1 MAGEHETRGTASGA
15 ADGHGREPEPGAGG
29 GGVATAVVA
38 RRMLPSDAN
47 PSGHVFGGRLLA
59 LCDEAAGIAAMRH
72 CRGRVVTASVD
83 AVRFVAPSHIGE
95 VITARASV
103 NAAFGS
109 SMEVGIRVEAE
120 DLMTGEVRHAVSA
133 YVVMVALGEDGS
145 PVDVATVRP
154 ESDEERRREREARE
168 RQAERRS

>member
-1 MAGEHETRGTASGA
+1 M
-15 ADGHGREPEPGAGG
+15 ADGS
-29 GGVATAVVA
+29 ATAVVA

-47 PSGHVFGGRLLA
+47 PAGNVFGGRILA

-72 CRGRVVTASVD
+72 CRGRVVTAAVD
-83 AVRFVAPSHIGE
+83 AVRFLAPSRIGE
-95 VITARASV
+95 LVTAKASV

-133 YVVMVALGEDGS
+133 YLVMVA
-145 PVDVATVRP
+145 VDDDARPTGVPAVRP
-154 ESDEERRREREARE
+154 ATDDERRREREAQA
-168 RQAERRS
+168 RQAARTG

>member
-1 MAGEHETRGTASGA
+1 MA
-15 ADGHGREPEPGAGG
+15 D
-29 GGVATAVVA
+29 GVATAVVA

-47 PSGHVFGGRLLA
+47 PSGNVFGGRILA

-72 CRGRVVTASVD
+72 CRGRVVTAAVD
-83 AVRFVAPSHIGE
+83 AVRFLAPSRIGE
-95 VITARASV
+95 LVTARAAV

-133 YVVMVALGEDGS
+133 YLVMVA
-145 PVDVATVRP
+145 VDDDARPTAVAAVDPRT
-154 ESDEERRREREARE
+154 DDERRRQRDAQA
-168 RQAERRS
+168 RQAARTD

>member
-1 MAGEHETRGTASGA
+1 M
-15 ADGHGREPEPGAGG
+15 ADGS
-29 GGVATAVVA
+29 ATAVVA

-47 PSGHVFGGRLLA
+47 PAGNVFGGRILA

-72 CRGRVVTASVD
+72 CRGRVVTAAVD
-83 AVRFVAPSHIGE
+83 AVRFLAPSRIGE
-95 VITARASV
+95 LVTAKASV

-145 PVDVATVRP
+145 PVGVPGVVAGT
-154 ESDEERRREREARE
+154 EEERRREREARE
-168 RQAERRS
+168 RQSARGR

>member
-1 MAGEHETRGTASGA
+1 MA
-15 ADGHGREPEPGAGG
+15 D
-29 GGVATAVVA
+29 GVATAVVA

-47 PSGHVFGGRLLA
+47 PSGNVFGGRILA

-72 CRGRVVTASVD
+72 CRGRVVTAAVD
-83 AVRFVAPSHIGE
+83 AVRFLAPSRIGE
-95 VITARASV
+95 LVTAKAAV

-133 YVVMVALGEDGS
+133 YLVMVA
-145 PVDVATVRP
+145 VDDDARPTAVAAVDPRT
-154 ESDEERRREREARE
+154 DDERRRQRDAQA
-168 RQAERRS
+168 RQAARTG

>member
-1 MAGEHETRGTASGA
+1 MA
-15 ADGHGREPEPGAGG
+15 D
-29 GGVATAVVA
+29 GVATAVVA

-47 PSGHVFGGRLLA
+47 PSGNVFGGRILA

-72 CRGRVVTASVD
+72 CRGRVVTAAVD
-83 AVRFVAPSHIGE
+83 AVRFLAPSRIGE
-95 VITARASV
+95 LVTAKAAV

-133 YVVMVALGEDGS
+133 YLVMVA
-145 PVDVATVRP
+145 VDDDARPTAVAAVDPRT
-154 ESDEERRREREARE
+154 DDERRRQRDAQA
-168 RQAERRS
+168 RQAARKG

>member
-1 MAGEHETRGTASGA
+1 V
-15 ADGHGREPEPGAGG
+15 AD
-29 GGVATAVVA
+29 GVATAVVA

-47 PSGHVFGGRLLA
+47 PSGNVFGGRILA

-72 CRGRVVTASVD
+72 CRGRVVTAAVD
-83 AVRFVAPSHIGE
+83 AVRFLAPSRIGE
-95 VITARASV
+95 LVTAKAAV

-133 YVVMVALGEDGS
+133 YLVMVA
-145 PVDVATVRP
+145 VDDDARPTAVAAVDPRT
-154 ESDEERRREREARE
+154 DDERRRQRDAQA
-168 RQAERRS
+168 RQAARTG